1 MAIYERQLMTK
12 NKLIN
17 SNNYHSAVQLY
28 HTADDDIVYYAVY
41 KDPLDL
47 DKNNKPKKK
56 RYKVGRKSE
65 GITEKYTKDIRDE
78 IVVMLRRKEIPN
90 YLKKTIEIE
99 ENIEKEIIF
108 GDLSQLYFEERA
120 SNKVDGMEDKNIKND
135 LSILKNHLSIFLSL
149 PIELITNNDIKEL
162 KKQKSKERELST
174 VNNILRLM
182 RAILNYG
189 INNKIIKDKPNFKLF
204 GGIDN
209 ERKRWLNKDEI
220 LFLYKKIKG
229 NKILSNFVKLSLS
242 TGARLNA
249 ILRIKRKDIDLSE
262 KMVMLDDSKRK
273 SAGIDTQT
281 TYIGFINEDILDDLA
296 DFIKDLDGDSYIFQ
310 YKNGNKVGVDY
321 IQNNLQRIFDDFFNR
336 TPKKPDEIIKDPKFR
351 VVIHTLRHTF
361 ATQLAKKDIKLDV
374 IKNLLNHTNIK
385 TTHRYAHFIP
395 EFGQNAI
402 SKLDIFK

>member
-1 MAIYERQLMTK
+1 MTK
-12 NKLIN
+12 SKLIN
-17 SNNYHSAVQLY
+17 SDNYHSAVQLY

-47 DKNNKPKKK
+47 DKNNNPKKK

-65 GITEKYTKDIRDE
+65 GITEKHTKNIRDE
-78 IVVMLRRKEIPN
+78 IVVMLRRREIPD
-90 YLKKTIEIE
+90 YLEQPIK
-99 ENIEKEIIF
+99 IEKNLETKITF
-108 GDLSQLYFEERA
+108 GDLAQLYFKERS

-149 PIELITNNDIKEL
+149 PTEIITNNDVIEL
-162 KKQKSKERELST
+162 KKQKSTERELST

-189 INNKIIKDKPNFKLF
+189 INNSLIKDKPNFKLF

-220 LFLYKKIKG
+220 FLLYEKIKG
-229 NKILSNFVKLSLS
+229 NNILSNFVKLSLS

-249 ILRIKRKDIDLSE
+249 VLRIKRKDIDLNE
-262 KMVMLDDSKRK
+262 KTVILGDSKRK

-281 TYIGFINEDILDDLA
+281 TYIGFISEDILDELT
-296 DFIKDLDGDSYIFQ
+296 DFIKHIDGDSYIFQ
-310 YKNGNKVGVDY
+310 YKNGDKVGVDY
-321 IQNNLQRIFDDFFNR
+321 IQNNLQRIFDDLFNR
-336 TPKKPDEIIKDPKFR
+336 SPKNPDEIIKDQRFR

-361 ATQLAKKDIKLDV
+361 ATQLAKNNIKIET
-374 IKNLLNHTNIK
+374 IKNLLNHTNLK
-385 TTHRYAHFIP
+385 TTNRYAHFIP

-402 SKLDIFK
+402 SQLDIFK